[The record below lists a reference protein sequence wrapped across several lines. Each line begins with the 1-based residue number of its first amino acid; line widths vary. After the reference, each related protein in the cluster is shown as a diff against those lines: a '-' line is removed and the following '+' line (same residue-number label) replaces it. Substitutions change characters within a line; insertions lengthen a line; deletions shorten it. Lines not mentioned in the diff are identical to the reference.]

1 MSAQSKPDDCR
12 RPRSAGGFRRSPSAC
27 TDCSPFWVTQPYSN
41 WHLHE
46 MEGLGQG
53 YEAFVES
60 LQSGFAAA
68 NSKDN
73 AAQNSN
79 NNSSS
84 NNNNINSNSAPGGPG
99 RNGFPPHPSQSQLH
113 HSKYVGYPS
122 PTNAF
127 TLKREPSPSPSDSSM
142 RSGSVSMDVTMQEG
156 ATSASHNFSTDVNLM
171 PDMPPRHRGHRRAQ
185 SEIAFR
191 LPDDISFEHEPGLL
205 ETPTFSDEAGD
216 DLFSMYIDVDKL
228 NSFSATSSSAGLKL
242 QSDMP
247 GPQSHHMRSLS
258 IDGVLAGSS
267 GSLGAGGLGGE
278 IRERR
283 PRHQHSLSMDGSV
296 PIKQEF
302 LSSESLEAKKAM
314 AASKLAELAM
324 MDPKR
329 AKRILANRQS
339 AARSKERK
347 MRYIAELERKVQTLQ
362 TEATTLSAQLTMLQ
376 RDTSGLSVENNEL
389 KLRLQSM
396 EQQAQLREALND
408 ALKDEVQRLKLVT
421 GQLSAGNGHMLP
433 HGNQAMSINQQ
444 FYQMQKMSQTRLST
458 QQLHQVH
465 SALANQMQGQQESFQ
480 SSSGIG
486 HGVSGAKS
494 EGVSIAGNG
503 SSQS

>member
-1 MSAQSKPDDCR
+1 
-12 RPRSAGGFRRSPSAC
+12 
-27 TDCSPFWVTQPYSN
+27 
-41 WHLHE
+41 

-53 YEAFVES
+53 YDAFVES

-68 NSKDN
+68 NSANSKDS
-73 AAQNSN
+73 APHNSN
-79 NNSSS
+79 NNSS
-84 NNNNINSNSAPGGPG
+84 NNNSSAAAGPG

-113 HSKYVGYPS
+113 HSKYVAYPS

-127 TLKREPSPSPSDSSM
+127 TLKREASPSPSDSSM

-156 ATSASHNFSTDVNLM
+156 ATSACPSSLNFSTDVNLM
-171 PDMPPRHRGHRRAQ
+171 PDMPPRNRGHRRAQ

-228 NSFSATSSSAGLKL
+228 NSYSATSSSAGLKF
-242 QSDMP
+242 QTDMSA
-247 GPQSHHMRSLS
+247 PQPHHMRSLS
-258 IDGVLAGSS
+258 VDGVLAGSS
-267 GSLGAGGLGGE
+267 GSLGPGGVGGE

-283 PRHQHSLSMDGSV
+283 PRHHHSLSMDGSV

-302 LSSESLEAKKAM
+302 ISSESLEAKKAM

-324 MDPKR
+324 LDPKR

-421 GQLSAGNGHMLP
+421 GQLNAGNGHMLS
-433 HGNQAMSINQQ
+433 HGNQGMSINQQ
-444 FYQMQKMSQTRLST
+444 FYHMQKMSQQRLSP

-465 SALANQMQGQQESFQ
+465 SALANQGQGQQENFQ
-480 SSSGIG
+480 SSGVGSGT
-486 HGVSGAKS
+486 KT
-494 EGVSIAGNG
+494 EGVPMAGNG
-503 SSQS
+503 SSQ

>member
-1 MSAQSKPDDCR
+1 
-12 RPRSAGGFRRSPSAC
+12 
-27 TDCSPFWVTQPYSN
+27 
-41 WHLHE
+41 

-60 LQSGFAAA
+60 LQSGFAA
-68 NSKDN
+68 NRDN
-73 AAQNSN
+73 ATHSSGNVSGNIN

-84 NNNNINSNSAPGGPG
+84 NSTSAAAGPN
-99 RNGFPPHPSQSQLH
+99 RNGFPPHPSQSHLH
-113 HSKYVGYPS
+113 HSKYAAFPS
-122 PTNAF
+122 PSNAF
-127 TLKREPSPSPSDSSM
+127 SSKREPSLSPSDSSM
-142 RSGSVSMDVTMQEG
+142 RSSSVSADVTMQEG
-156 ATSASHNFSTDVNLM
+156 ATSNFSTDVNLM
-171 PDMPPRHRGHRRAQ
+171 PDIPPRNRGHRRAQ

-191 LPDDISFEHEPGLL
+191 LPDDISFDHEHGML

-228 NSFSATSSSAGLKL
+228 NSFSATSSASGLKL
-242 QSDMP
+242 QADIST
-247 GPQSHHMRSLS
+247 PQPHHMRSLS
-258 IDGVLAGSS
+258 VDGVLAGPS
-267 GSLGAGGLGGE
+267 GSTGPSGMGGE
-278 IRERR
+278 ICERR

-302 LSSESLEAKKAM
+302 MYSESLEVKKAI
-314 AASKLAELAM
+314 AAGKLAELAM

-421 GQLSAGNGHMLP
+421 GHLNMGNGHMLN
-433 HGNQAMSINQQ
+433 HSSQSLSMNQQ
-444 FYQMQKMSQTRLST
+444 FYQMQKMSQQQQRLNI
-458 QQLHQVH
+458 QQMHQIH
-465 SALANQMQGQQESFQ
+465 TSLTTEGQQEPFRP
-480 SSSGIG
+480 
-486 HGVSGAKS
+486 SGAGLGVPGLKP
-494 EGVSIAGNG
+494 EGVPVAGNG
-503 SSQS
+503 NSQ

>member
-1 MSAQSKPDDCR
+1 
-12 RPRSAGGFRRSPSAC
+12 
-27 TDCSPFWVTQPYSN
+27 
-41 WHLHE
+41 

-53 YEAFVES
+53 YDAFVES
-60 LQSGFAAA
+60 LQAGFAAA
-68 NSKDN
+68 SNGKDN
-73 AAQNSN
+73 VAQI
-79 NNSSS
+79 SS
-84 NNNNINSNSAPGGPG
+84 NNGCNSAPAGPG

-113 HSKYVGYPS
+113 HSKYGGYPS

-127 TLKREPSPSPSDSSM
+127 TLKREPSPSLSDSSM
-142 RSGSVSMDVTMQEG
+142 RSGSVSVDVTMQEG
-156 ATSASHNFSTDVNLM
+156 ATSVSHSFSTDVNLM

-216 DLFSMYIDVDKL
+216 DLFSMYIDMDKL
-228 NSFSATSSSAGLKL
+228 NSFSATSSAAGLKH
-242 QSDMP
+242 QSDAS
-247 GPQSHHMRSLS
+247 GPQSHHVRSLS
-258 IDGVLAGSS
+258 IDGVLAGAS
-267 GSLGAGGLGGE
+267 GNLGPGVLGGE
-278 IRERR
+278 NRERR

-302 LSSESLEAKKAM
+302 LTSESLEAKKAM

-329 AKRILANRQS
+329 ARRIVANRQS

-396 EQQAQLREALND
+396 DQQAQLREALNN

-421 GQLSAGNGHMLP
+421 GHLSAGNGNMLP
-433 HGNQAMSINQQ
+433 HGNQAMPLNQQ
-444 FYQMQKMSQTRLST
+444 IYQMQKMSQPRLGM
-458 QQLHQVH
+458 QQLNQIHPTL
-465 SALANQMQGQQESFQ
+465 SNQMQGGQQESFQ
-480 SSSGIG
+480 PSSGIG
-486 HGVSGAKS
+486 AGGANP
-494 EGVSIAGNG
+494 EGVSVAGNG
-503 SSQS
+503 SSHC